1 MTNDL
6 DALEAVAKAATQGE
20 WTVII
25 SGLLGDSFLVCE
37 DVPGHLKPICVTEH
51 HGPKAEE
58 DATHIATFSPSRIL
72 ALTAEIRGLRE
83 ALEEIASDTF
93 NGPPGIGIF
102 AAAANELT
110 RRQVIAR
117 AALAQ
122 GER

>member
-20 WTVII
+20 WSV
-25 SGLLGDSFLVCE
+25 LG
-37 DVPGHLKPICVTEH
+37 I
-51 HGPKAEE
+51 GPAVLGVVSDFGALAYIDGSNDEAN
-58 DATHIATFSPSRIL
+58 ATYIATFCPTRIL